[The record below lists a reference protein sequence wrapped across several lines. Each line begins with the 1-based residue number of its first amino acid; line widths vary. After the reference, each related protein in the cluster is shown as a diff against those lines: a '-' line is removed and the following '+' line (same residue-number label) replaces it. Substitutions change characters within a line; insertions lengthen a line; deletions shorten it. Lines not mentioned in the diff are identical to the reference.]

1 LGLGYYGTDK
11 DETYFKVIVIFLIS
25 NSKEW
30 KSGTNF
36 RKSIGLDVQYFYITV
51 GFKNQ
56 GSPLLSD
63 MKIFMVLKKH
73 QKLC

>member
-11 DETYFKVIVIFLIS
+11 DETYFKVIVIQHFS

-56 GSPLLSD
+56 GSIQFSNI
-63 MKIFMVLKKH
+63 KTFMGLKKH